1 MGPWQHA
8 CVLVPRVGATPRW
21 HEALACLARHRYAK
35 LTLAMNAIM
44 LGLDFV
50 PFTEAYAPHGGT
62 LCYTLACS
70 LLHVAPCMSE
80 PLLLRSK
87 LKDIKLRETK
97 RKINVSA
104 RHDSVSATP
113 RSGRSA
119 SSAAASHDRAVG
131 RAPIAFALP
140 AGIVCPAG
148 SPDRSTDPACA
159 QLSLART
166 MAGFNQ

>member
-1 MGPWQHA
+1 MPCTAQVCEANARDECDYAWPRLRTIYRSVRSARRHALLYA
-8 CVLVPRVGATPRW
+8 CVLA
-21 HEALACLARHRYAK
+21 AACCTVH
-35 LTLAMNAIM
+35 
-44 LGLDFV
+44 
-50 PFTEAYAPHGGT
+50 
-62 LCYTLACS
+62 
-70 LLHVAPCMSE
+70 E

-166 MAGFNQ
+166 VWRALIDSQSHGTLLAVFCSCTPCDR